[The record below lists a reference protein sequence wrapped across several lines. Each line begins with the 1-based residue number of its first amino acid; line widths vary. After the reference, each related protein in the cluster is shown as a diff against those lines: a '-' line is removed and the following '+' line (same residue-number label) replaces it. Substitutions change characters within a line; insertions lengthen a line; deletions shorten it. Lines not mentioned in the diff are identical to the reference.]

1 MATTWWKLSSSL
13 KPYSAIQSSTLKA
26 LKHGSVCH
34 QFAFLSERLSWM
46 AGMLST
52 TATGLLPTANW
63 ISTKLLLMI
72 AKRLLRL
79 IHSTVKHTA
88 VWGNFYYLFVYWL
101 LFLILLF
108 FLRLAYA
115 SLNQHVDAVRCY
127 EKAVQLEPENE
138 SYLSNLQIAEEK
150 MRQMSS
156 GGAEGMGASGLNIP
170 GLDVGAMLNNPGKL
184 LIYMKESFP
193 FYLFWYVF

>member
-1 MATTWWKLSSSL
+1 MT
-13 KPYSAIQSSTLKA
+13 
-26 LKHGSVCH
+26 
-34 QFAFLSERLSWM
+34 
-46 AGMLST
+46 
-52 TATGLLPTANW
+52 
-63 ISTKLLLMI
+63 

-79 IHSTVKHTA
+79 IHSTVKLTA
-88 VWGNFYYLFVYWL
+88 VWGNSNNNFSL
-101 LFLILLF
+101 LIFIF
-108 FLRLAYA
+108 TIFIFRLAYA

-156 GGAEGMGASGLNIP
+156 GGAEHGMGASGLNIP

-184 LIYMKESFP
+184 LIYERKLP
-193 FYLFWYVF
+193 LYLF

>member
-1 MATTWWKLSSSL
+1 
-13 KPYSAIQSSTLKA
+13 
-26 LKHGSVCH
+26 
-34 QFAFLSERLSWM
+34 
-46 AGMLST
+46 
-52 TATGLLPTANW
+52 
-63 ISTKLLLMI
+63 MI

-88 VWGNFYYLFVYWL
+88 VWGNFN
-101 LFLILLF
+101 IF
-108 FLRLAYA
+108 FFSNKCFYFNFIPFFRLAYA

-184 LIYMKESFP
+184 LIYERKLP
-193 FYLFWYVF
+193 FYLFFIFILGLMNMAQQMLSNPSMQQL